1 MASKNLEVTVATGD
15 ALDVS
20 QFQVADALSSLF
32 VVTLIVLTKNQAVDF
47 DAVVG
52 QPASF
57 SIHQRGIG
65 DRPPVTRT
73 WNGIA
78 SQIRLIQVEDK
89 GLATY
94 SLTLVPN
101 LWLATQRRNYRIYQ
115 QISELDIAIQ
125 VLGEWG
131 VTPKVELDSGAYKK
145 RKYKVQYAETDFAF
159 ISRMLEEIGVTYY
172 FRQDGD
178 KTTLV
183 LTDAPQKNK
192 AGIPI
197 RYTDSPSHA
206 VFASTFVTKVGLS
219 QKVRPGKYTLR
230 DHDYRRQPE
239 YNLLATWEDGL
250 SIEQK
255 LERYHYTPG
264 AFLFRSD
271 KGDDTPFADDKG
283 KTRTDETE
291 GQQLAQ
297 KRLEAKRVDQ
307 KIVAFES
314 NAFDLA
320 PGSVT
325 SFLNHPRPDLG
336 DGKTFLVL
344 ETMFSGTAV
353 AEWQLDCTAMSTDAA
368 YRPVLKTER
377 PQVVGCES
385 ATVVGPKG
393 EEIHTDEFGRIRVHF
408 HWNRY
413 DNWDD
418 NSSCWIHVSQPWG
431 GTGFGGTNLPRIGQE
446 VLVEFLGGDPDRP
459 IIVGRVYTNL
469 QKTPYKLPDNKTQSG
484 WRSNS
489 SPHATGYNEIM
500 FEDKAG
506 QELFREHAQKDMD
519 ITVEHDQTEVVKN
532 NRTTTIGGAQS
543 GDDTLTCN
551 ENQYITVKKNQVT
564 TVNQNR
570 VVNVD
575 MVQMHTVKKQIYME
589 CTEGPSSYKSKNLI
603 EIISAETGIVLKC
616 GDSRIEISP
625 KQIIIQSPHTA
636 INPEAGNKPGG
647 NHVENEHHE

>member
-1 MASKNLEVTVATGD
+1 MASKNLEVTVASGD

-20 QFQVADALSSLF
+20 QFQVADSLSSLF
-32 VVTLIVLTKNQAVDF
+32 VVTLIVLGKNQAIDF

-57 SIHQRGIG
+57 SIHQRAIG

-78 SQIRLIQVEDK
+78 SQVRLVQVEDK

-94 SLTLVPN
+94 SLTLVPE
-101 LWLATQRRNYRIYQ
+101 LWLATQRRNYRIFQ

-125 VLGEWG
+125 MLGEWG
-131 VTPKVELDSGAYKK
+131 VKPKIELDAGAYKK

-172 FRQDGD
+172 FRQEGD

-183 LTDAPQKNK
+183 LSDAPQKNK

-206 VFASTFVTKVGLS
+206 VFASTFVTKVGVS
-219 QKVRPGKYTLR
+219 QKVRPGRYTLR

-239 YNLLATWEDGL
+239 YNLLATWEGGL

-264 AFLFRSD
+264 AFLFRAD

-291 GQQLAQ
+291 AKQLAQ

-307 KIVAFES
+307 KLVVFES

-325 SFLNHPRPDLG
+325 RFLNHPRPDLG
-336 DGKTFLVL
+336 EDKSLLVL

-353 AEWQLDCTAMSTDAA
+353 AEWQLECTAMSTESP
-368 YRPVLKTER
+368 YRPALKTER

-393 EEIHTDEFGRIRVHF
+393 EEIHTDEFGRVRVHF
-408 HWNRY
+408 HWDRY
-413 DNWDD
+413 DSWDD
-418 NSSCWIHVSQPWG
+418 NSSCWIHVSQPWA
-431 GTGFGGTNLPRIGQE
+431 GTGFGGTNLPRVGQE
-446 VLVEFLGGDPDRP
+446 VLVEFLGGDADRP

-469 QKTPYKLPDNKTQSG
+469 EKKPYKLPDNKTQSG
-484 WRSNS
+484 WKSNS
-489 SPHATGYNEIM
+489 TGGGGGYNEMM

-506 QELFREHAQKDMD
+506 HELLRMHAQKDMSLV
-519 ITVEHDQTEVVKN
+519 VEDSQNNWIKNNRYTKVGPNGDDTEVVIN
-532 NRTTTIGGAQS
+532 
-543 GDDTLTCN
+543 
-551 ENQYITVKKNQVT
+551 NQVLWVGKERKLDIIKDEHHNNYKDFT
-564 TVNQNR
+564 HMTVNGISWQ
-570 VVNVD
+570 
-575 MVQMHTVKKQIYME
+575 
-589 CTEGPSSYKSKNLI
+589 KSKQMMIVESETQIMLHVGDNSYILI
-603 EIISAETGIVLKC
+603 EGDRIV
-616 GDSRIEISP
+616 
-625 KQIIIQSPHTA
+625 IQSPKVE
-636 INPEAGNKPGG
+636 INPEGG
-647 NHVENEHHE
+647 GGGGGEGE

>member
-1 MASKNLEVTVATGD
+1 MASKNLEVTIATHD
-15 ALDVS
+15 ALDVVE
-20 QFQVADALSSLF
+20 FQVADALSSLF
-32 VVTLIVLTKNQAVDF
+32 AVTLIVRTKNQVVDF

-57 SIHQRGIG
+57 SIHQDTIG
-65 DRPPVTRT
+65 ARPPVSRT
-73 WNGIA
+73 WAGIA
-78 SQIRLIQVEDK
+78 SQVRLIQVEDK

-94 SLTLVPN
+94 SLTLVPT
-101 LWLATQRRNYRIYQ
+101 LWMATQRRNYRIYQ
-115 QISELDIAIQ
+115 QISELDIALK
-125 VLGEWG
+125 VLEEWG
-131 VTPKVELDSGAYKK
+131 IEPKLELSSTYRK
-145 RKYKVQYAETDFAF
+145 RKYKVQYAESDFAF
-159 ISRMLEEIGVTYY
+159 ICRMLEEIGVTYL
-172 FRQDGD
+172 FRQADGGKMD
-178 KTTLV
+178 LV
-183 LTDAPQKNK
+183 FTDAPQKNK
-192 AGIPI
+192 AGAPI
-197 RYTDSPSHA
+197 RYTDTTNNA
-206 VFASTFVTKVGLS
+206 ALTSTYVTKVGIS

-239 YNLLATWEDGL
+239 YNLLATWEGGL

-283 KTRTDETE
+283 MARTDEGE
-291 GQQLAQ
+291 GKTLAQ
-297 KRLEAKRVDQ
+297 KRLDEKV
-307 KIVAFES
+307 IGFES
-314 NAFDLA
+314 NAFELA

-325 SFLNHPRPDLG
+325 SFSHHPRPDLAE
-336 DGKTFLVL
+336 DKRLLIL
-344 ETMFSGTAV
+344 ETMFRGSSVGDWT
-353 AEWQLDCTAMSTDAA
+353 LDCTAVSADASF
-368 YRPVLKTER
+368 RPPMRTER
-377 PQVVGCES
+377 PLVTGCES

-393 EEIHTDEFGRIRVHF
+393 EEIHVDEFGRVRVHF
-408 HWNRY
+408 HWDRY

-418 NSSCWIHVSQPWG
+418 NSSCWIHVSQPWA
-431 GTGFGGTNLPRIGQE
+431 GTGYGGSALPRVGQE

-459 IIVGRVYTNL
+459 VVVGRVYTNI
-469 QKTPYKLPDNKTQSG
+469 QKKPYKLPDNKTQSG
-484 WRSNS
+484 LRSNS
-489 SPHATGYNEIM
+489 TGGGGGYNELM

-519 ITVEHDQTEVVKN
+519 ITVENNQTEVVKN
-532 NRTTTIGGAQS
+532 NRTTTIGGGQS

-551 ENQYITVKKNQVT
+551 ENQYITVKKNQAT

-575 MVQMHTVKKQIYME
+575 MVQMHQVKKQIYME

-603 EIISAETGIVLKC
+603 EIISAETGIILKC
-616 GDSRIEISP
+616 GDSRIEITP

-636 INPEAGNKPGG
+636 INPEAGNEKGG